1 MGRTTSY
8 STLNITAVMMTAP
21 RLAFGMYAQN
31 GMSRA
36 RAIITRDPVQIP
48 PPGVLTPLAQFTAVL
63 ENDPVVGID
72 WTNDP
77 TRLQIP
83 SAIISW
89 FASTGFPPATN
100 ITGSKSYLD
109 NIIKHFNQGEIIILI
124 NNFIR
129 SLFYFALYL
138 PKAFAMATFS
148 KITNRGRI
156 MIADPKFDSM
166 PEKGV

>member
-1 MGRTTSY
+1 
-8 STLNITAVMMTAP
+8 MTAP

-100 ITGSKSYLD
+100 IIGSKLHLY
-109 NIIKHFNQGEIIILI
+109 NIIKHFNNGEI
-124 NNFIR
+124 
-129 SLFYFALYL
+129 S
-138 PKAFAMATFS
+138 
-148 KITNRGRI
+148 
-156 MIADPKFDSM
+156 
-166 PEKGV
+166 

>member
-1 MGRTTSY
+1 MISRFITANCQRADSKAMCNFYNVLLERHIGRTTSY

-100 ITGSKSYLD
+100 IIGSKLNLD
-109 NIIKHFNQGEIIILI
+109 NIIKHFN
-124 NNFIR
+124 
-129 SLFYFALYL
+129 
-138 PKAFAMATFS
+138 
-148 KITNRGRI
+148 
-156 MIADPKFDSM
+156 
-166 PEKGV
+166 

>member
-100 ITGSKSYLD
+100 IIGSKLYLD
-109 NIIKHFNQGEIIILI
+109 NIIKHFDQGEII
-124 NNFIR
+124 NNNIR
-129 SLFYFALYL
+129 SQFYIDLYL

-148 KITNRGRI
+148 RITNSGRI
-156 MIADPKFDSM
+156 MMADPRFDSM